1 MMHEHDTKPFNH
13 HRPSSQPAEQGGL
26 SQLRVPGQMGTICSF
41 NQQLEEREGLSGRHY
56 SGRWYADELR
66 I

>member
-26 SQLRVPGQMGTICSF
+26 SQLRVPGQMGKICSL
-41 NQQLEEREGLSGRHY
+41 NHQLEEREGLSGRHY